1 MTSYGAVPLPR
12 NRALPYVPAPY
23 WVHVPRVN
31 VCVEAGPEVGD
42 DAVVLVLVVGVV
54 VVELVLVV
62 GVVVVVLV
70 VGVVVVVLVLVV
82 GAAVEVVV
90 PEPVVVVAPVP
101 EGVGA

>member
-31 VCVEAGPEVGD
+31 VCAEAGPEVGD

-54 VVELVLVV
+54 VVVLVV

-70 VGVVVVVLVLVV
+70 VGAVVVVLVLVV
-82 GAAVEVVV
+82 GVVVEVVV
-90 PEPVVVVAPVP
+90 PEPVVVAPVP
-101 EGVGA
+101 EVVGA